1 MYQLP
6 VTKLDTIRKSRKKV
20 KRILSDIG
28 LEYCKELLEEFKSHH
43 PGAYYMKNT
52 SWADFS
58 IWQPSKKSKAYRA
71 KPYCCSL
78 CDFSTKF
85 ISAYKSHMRCSHE
98 DEMDMEMMV
107 SCPNCTFVCHH
118 KNMKKHVKIFHS
130 DSRKVHSNAN
140 HVNTDQMRQM
150 QPKVFQGK
158 MSNLVQPV
166 YFCRVCSYKD
176 VSLYAI
182 KKHVFLSH
190 FSNLVNTYI
199 GQVEEQVVLSVY
211 KYFCKGC
218 QMKMVTYDA
227 LLYHILDRHKEVEGP
242 VKATV
247 GHVTELRP
255 RLHIAPKPQVSKAS
269 LPVPPSMRSKVS
281 SPNARL
287 TGPVVSCVKPTVSAP
302 NVRPIGP
309 VLSCVKPT
317 VSTANIKPPGSA
329 TSCVRSPVTAPVQQA
344 VNVLALPHNIKPVTL
359 GSLRPNMNAFP
370 LQNNVIPVAV
380 PTTGPGGAPKPAHVN
395 LVPATF
401 QVGQNNLTIQAVG
414 SVLPQAFLMS
424 QGLTMEH
431 TARTSIPGN
440 VLSASSQTVRH
451 LIQSSKHVN
460 GVPAY
465 TLTPVQFS
473 LPVSPG
479 GITGNKPG
487 VISTTQVPLNIA
499 QTNIVTSV
507 SQQQMKGSSAV
518 ISVASAAVGQKQS
531 APVPAVAVDLTAQ
544 STKAQQWKS
553 CSVCSALLPLSAY
566 DNHVATAH
574 KFEEPSD
581 KPEKIVAC
589 ATYLQRVRA
598 HISKC
603 LFCRSYVDKNVLISH
618 LLMHGLT
625 CLFCSLTFHDLAK
638 FSEHVKSLHAGLR
651 FEAVENVK
659 DGVSISNQINGG
671 SFNLTIKLPEAKM
684 GPNDIHL
691 TLIPNK
697 MSSPHAPL
705 VIEVCRQKEEEIN
718 VIHSVTEEPHDSKC
732 PFCSKDFS
740 NSKYEKHLQESHHVA
755 SMIHPLLKIPA
766 FKCIHCLGVY
776 TDSMTT
782 STISLH
788 LLHCR
793 GLNKQQS
800 NILPKSVIQSKREFP
815 ENAKTE
821 LLSNGDRKDLALP
834 PPKRMKADVI
844 ASSYQV
850 VSAALNDTANASH
863 SSALL
868 DPSTVLALVPK
879 DFEDR
884 SYEERKLFLL
894 DYFHKQPYPSNKEIE
909 MLSSIL
915 WLWKSDVAL
924 VFGKKQSLCLKAMK
938 YKPSVLL
945 GFNMS
950 ELRKVKH
957 NLKLGEI
964 CSEKNCHGLN
974 KLT

>member
-6 VTKLDTIRKSRKKV
+6 VTKLETIRKSRKKV

-28 LEYCKELLEEFKSHH
+28 LEYCKELSEEFKSHN
-43 PGAYYMKNT
+43 PGEYYMKNT

-58 IWQPSKKSKAYRA
+58 TWQPSKKSKTYRA

-98 DEMDMEMMV
+98 DEMDVEMMV
-107 SCPNCTFVCHH
+107 SCPNCTFISHP
-118 KNMKKHVKIFHS
+118 KTMKKHVKIFHS
-130 DSRKVHSNAN
+130 DPRKVHSIAN
-140 HVNTDQMRQM
+140 HVNTDQIRQM
-150 QPKVFQGK
+150 QPKVLQGK

-166 YFCRVCSYKD
+166 YFCKVCSYKD
-176 VSLYAI
+176 ISLYAI

-190 FSNLVNTYI
+190 FGNSYI
-199 GQVEEQVVLSVY
+199 GQVEDQVLSVY

-227 LLYHILDRHKEVEGP
+227 LLYHILDKHKEVDGP

-247 GHVTELRP
+247 GHITELRP
-255 RLHIAPKPQVSKAS
+255 RLPIAPKPQVSKAS
-269 LPVPPSMRSKVS
+269 LPVPPSVRSTVS
-281 SPNARL
+281 PPNSRL
-287 TGPVVSCVKPTVSAP
+287 TGHVLSCVTSMASALAS

-309 VLSCVKPT
+309 VLSCVK
-317 VSTANIKPPGSA
+317 STANISPPVPA
-329 TSCVRSPVTAPVQQA
+329 TPCVRSPVTASVQQT
-344 VNVLALPHNIKPVTL
+344 VNVLALPQNIKPVTL
-359 GSLRPNMNAFP
+359 GSLRPNMNAFH
-370 LQNNVIPVAV
+370 LQNNVIPVTV
-380 PTTGPGGAPKPAHVN
+380 STTGPGGAPKSAHVN

-401 QVGQNNLTIQAVG
+401 QVSQNNLTIRAVG

-424 QGLTMEH
+424 QELTMDH
-431 TARTSIPGN
+431 TGRTNIPGN

-451 LIQSSKHVN
+451 LIQSNKHVN
-460 GVPAY
+460 GLPAY

-473 LPVSPG
+473 LPVTPG
-479 GITGNKPG
+479 SITGNKSG
-487 VISTTQVPLNIA
+487 MITTQMPLNIA
-499 QTNIVTSV
+499 QTNAITSV
-507 SQQQMKGSSAV
+507 SQQMKGSSPV
-518 ISVASAAVGQKQS
+518 ITVASAAVGQKQS
-531 APVPAVAVDLTAQ
+531 APVPAVAVELTAQ

-574 KFEEPSD
+574 KVEESSD
-581 KPEKIVAC
+581 KAEKIVAC

-603 LFCRSYVDKNVLISH
+603 LFCRSYVDKNILISH

-625 CLFCSLTFHDLAK
+625 CMFCSLTFHDLAK
-638 FSEHVKSLHAGLR
+638 LSEHVKCLHAGLR
-651 FEAVENVK
+651 FDSVENVK
-659 DGVSISNQINGG
+659 DGISTSNQINGG
-671 SFNLTIKLPEAKM
+671 SFNLTIKLPESKM
-684 GPNDIHL
+684 GPKDIHL

-705 VIEVCRQKEEEIN
+705 VIEVCRQKGEEIN
-718 VIHSVTEEPHDSKC
+718 MTHSVIEESLDSKC
-732 PFCSKDFS
+732 PFCAKHFS

-755 SMIHPLLKIPA
+755 SMMHPLLKIPA

-793 GLNKQQS
+793 GLNKQQN

-815 ENAKTE
+815 ENAKKYGTE
-821 LLSNGDRKDLALP
+821 LLSNGGGKDLALP
-834 PPKRMKADVI
+834 PPKRIKANVI
-844 ASSYQV
+844 ASSFE
-850 VSAALNDTANASH
+850 VSPVMLNDTANTSH
-863 SSALL
+863 SSPLP

-879 DFEDR
+879 GFENR
-884 SYEERKLFLL
+884 TYEERKLFLL

-924 VFGKKQSLCLKAMK
+924 VFGTKQNLCLKAMK

-950 ELRKVKH
+950 ELKKVKH

-964 CSEKNCHGLN
+964 
-974 KLT
+974 

>member
-6 VTKLDTIRKSRKKV
+6 VTKLETIRKSRKKV

-28 LEYCKELLEEFKSHH
+28 LEYCKALLEEFKSYN
-43 PGAYYMKNT
+43 PGDYYIKNT
-52 SWADFS
+52 SWSDFS

-98 DEMDMEMMV
+98 DEMDVELMV
-107 SCPNCTFVCHH
+107 SCPNCTFISHP
-118 KNMKKHVKIFHS
+118 KSMKKHVKIFHS
-130 DSRKVHSNAN
+130 DSRKVHSVAN
-140 HVNTDQMRQM
+140 HVNTDQIRQI
-150 QPKVFQGK
+150 QPKMFQGK

-190 FSNLVNTYI
+190 FGNLVNTYI
-199 GQVEEQVVLSVY
+199 GQVEEQVLLSVY

-247 GHVTELRP
+247 GHITELRP
-255 RLHIAPKPQVSKAS
+255 RLHIAPKPQMNNAS
-269 LPVPPSMRSKVS
+269 LPVLPSVGSAVS
-281 SPNARL
+281 SPNAIL
-287 TGPVVSCVKPTVSAP
+287 TGHVLSCVKSTASTP

-309 VLSCVKPT
+309 VFSCVKSP
-317 VSTANIKPPGSA
+317 ANITPPVPS
-329 TSCVRSPVTAPVQQA
+329 TSCVRSPVTAPMQQT
-344 VNVLALPHNIKPVTL
+344 VNLLTLPQNIKPVSL
-359 GSLRPNMNAFP
+359 GSLRPNMNSFP
-370 LQNNVIPVAV
+370 LPNNIIPVTVSTA
-380 PTTGPGGAPKPAHVN
+380 GGTPKPAHVN
-395 LVPATF
+395 LVSATF
-401 QVGQNNLTIQAVG
+401 QVTQNNLTIRAVG
-414 SVLPQAFLMS
+414 PVLPQAFLMP
-424 QGLTMEH
+424 QGLTMDH
-431 TARTSIPGN
+431 TVGTSIPGN
-440 VLSASSQTVRH
+440 ALSAGSQTVRH

-473 LPVSPG
+473 LPIAPG
-479 GITGNKPG
+479 DITGNKAG
-487 VISTTQVPLNIA
+487 VISTTQVPLNIS
-499 QTNIVTSV
+499 QTNTITSG
-507 SQQQMKGSSAV
+507 SQQQTKGSSPE
-518 ISVASAAVGQKQS
+518 IIGTSGAVGQKRS
-531 APVPAVAVDLTAQ
+531 ARVPTIVDLTTQ
-544 STKAQQWKS
+544 NTKAQQWKS

-574 KFEEPSD
+574 KVVECSD

-625 CLFCSLTFHDLAK
+625 CLFCSLTFHDLSK
-638 FSEHVKSLHAGLR
+638 LSEHVKVLHAGLR

-659 DGVSISNQINGG
+659 DGVSTTNEINGG
-671 SFNLTIKLPEAKM
+671 SFNFTIKLPEAKM

-705 VIEVCRQKEEEIN
+705 VIEVCRQKEEIN
-718 VIHSVTEEPHDSKC
+718 VKDSIVEEPQRSKC
-732 PFCSKDFS
+732 PFCSKHFS
-740 NSKYEKHLQESHHVA
+740 NSKYESHLQEDHHVA

-776 TDSMTT
+776 TDSMTS

-788 LLHCR
+788 LLRCR
-793 GLNKQQS
+793 GLNKQQ
-800 NILPKSVIQSKREFP
+800 NNTLQKSGVQSKREFP
-815 ENAKTE
+815 ETAKKYKNE
-821 LLSNGDRKDLALP
+821 LSNGDKRDLALP
-834 PPKRMKADVI
+834 PPKRIKADVMGNT
-844 ASSYQV
+844 YE
-850 VSAALNDTANASH
+850 VSPVALNDTASTSH
-863 SSALL
+863 SPPLS

-879 DFEDR
+879 GFEER

-909 MLSSIL
+909 MLSSVL

-924 VFGKKQSLCLKAMK
+924 MFSTKQRLCLKAMK

-945 GFNMS
+945 GFNMT

-964 CSEKNCHGLN
+964 
-974 KLT
+974 

>member
-6 VTKLDTIRKSRKKV
+6 LTKLETIRKSRKKV

-28 LEYCKELLEEFKSHH
+28 LEYCKELLEEFKSHN
-43 PGAYYMKNT
+43 PGDYYMKNT
-52 SWADFS
+52 SWTDFS

-98 DEMDMEMMV
+98 DEMDVELMV
-107 SCPNCTFVCHH
+107 SCPNCTFISHP
-118 KNMKKHVKIFHS
+118 KSMKKHVKIFHS
-130 DSRKVHSNAN
+130 DSRKAHSIAN
-140 HVNTDQMRQM
+140 HVNTDQVRQT

-190 FSNLVNTYI
+190 FGNLVNTYI

-247 GHVTELRP
+247 GHITEMRP

-269 LPVPPSMRSKVS
+269 LPVPPSVESTVS
-281 SPNARL
+281 PPNAKL
-287 TGPVVSCVKPTVSAP
+287 IGHVLSCVGADTVDF

-309 VLSCVKPT
+309 VLSSVK
-317 VSTANIKPPGSA
+317 STANITPPVPA
-329 TSCVRSPVTAPVQQA
+329 TSCVRSPVTTPVQQA
-344 VNVLALPHNIKPVTL
+344 INVLALPQNIKPITL
-359 GSLRPNMNAFP
+359 ESLRPNMNSFH
-370 LQNNVIPVAV
+370 LLNNVIPATVA
-380 PTTGPGGAPKPAHVN
+380 TTGPGGAPKTAHVN
-395 LVPATF
+395 LVSATF
-401 QVGQNNLTIQAVG
+401 QVTQNNLTIRAMG
-414 SVLPQAFLMS
+414 PGIPQAFLMP
-424 QGLTMEH
+424 QGLTMDH
-431 TARTSIPGN
+431 TVRNNIPGN
-440 VLSASSQTVRH
+440 VLSTSSQTVRH
-451 LIQSSKHVN
+451 LIQSSKQIN
-460 GVPAY
+460 SVPAY
-465 TLTPVQFS
+465 TLTPVHFS
-473 LPVSPG
+473 LPVMSD

-487 VISTTQVPLNIA
+487 VISTTQAPLNIS
-499 QTNIVTSV
+499 QTNNINSV
-507 SQQQMKGSSAV
+507 SQQQMKGSSHV
-518 ISVASAAVGQKQS
+518 ITVTSAAVGQKQS
-531 APVPAVAVDLTAQ
+531 APVPAFAVDSTAQ
-544 STKAQQWKS
+544 NTKAQQWKS

-574 KFEEPSD
+574 EVEQCSD

-598 HISKC
+598 HVSKC
-603 LFCRSYVDKNVLISH
+603 LFCRSYVDNNIIFSH

-625 CLFCSLTFHDLAK
+625 CLFCSLTFHDLGK
-638 FSEHVKSLHAGLR
+638 FAEHVKALHAGLR
-651 FEAVENVK
+651 FESVENDK
-659 DGVSISNQINGG
+659 DGVSTANQINGG

-705 VIEVCRQKEEEIN
+705 VIEVCRQKEEIN
-718 VIHSVTEEPHDSKC
+718 VNDSVIEEPQSSKC
-732 PFCSKDFS
+732 PFCSKRFS
-740 NSKYEKHLQESHHVA
+740 NSKYENHLQEDHHVA

-776 TDSMTT
+776 ADSMTT
-782 STISLH
+782 STLFLH

-793 GLNKQQS
+793 GLNTQQS
-800 NILPKSVIQSKREFP
+800 NIVPKSGGQSKREFP
-815 ENAKTE
+815 ENAKKYKNE
-821 LLSNGDRKDLALP
+821 LSSGDKKNVALP
-834 PPKRMKADVI
+834 PPKRIKADVI
-844 ASSYQV
+844 ESKYEDSPLV
-850 VSAALNDTANASH
+850 LNDAANTSCF
-863 SSALL
+863 SPLP
-868 DPSTVLALVPK
+868 DPSTILALVPK
-879 DFEDR
+879 GFEDR

-924 VFGKKQSLCLKAMK
+924 EFGSKQRLCLKAMK
-938 YKPSVLL
+938 CKPSVLL

-957 NLKLGEI
+957 NLKLGTI
-964 CSEKNCHGLN
+964 
-974 KLT
+974 

>member
-6 VTKLDTIRKSRKKV
+6 VTKLETIRKSRKKV

-28 LEYCKELLEEFKSHH
+28 LECCKELLEAFKSYN
-43 PGAYYMKNT
+43 PGDYYIKNT
-52 SWADFS
+52 SWNDLS
-58 IWQPSKKSKAYRA
+58 LWHPSKKPKAYRA

-78 CDFSTKF
+78 CNFSTKF

-98 DEMDMEMMV
+98 DEMDVELMV
-107 SCPNCTFVCHH
+107 SCPNCVFISHP
-118 KNMKKHVKIFHS
+118 KSMKKHVKIFHS
-130 DSRKVHSNAN
+130 ESRKGVAN
-140 HVNTDQMRQM
+140 HASTDQIRPI
-150 QPKVFQGK
+150 QPKMFQGK

-190 FSNLVNTYI
+190 FGNLVNTYI
-199 GQVEEQVVLSVY
+199 GQVEEQALLYVY

-227 LLYHILDRHKEVEGP
+227 LLYHILDRHKEVDGP

-247 GHVTELRP
+247 GHITELRS
-255 RLHIAPKPQVSKAS
+255 RLQIAPKPQMSNSS
-269 LPVPPSMRSKVS
+269 LPVLPSVGSAAS
-281 SPNARL
+281 PPNAIL
-287 TGPVVSCVKPTVSAP
+287 TGHVLSCVKSSASAH

-309 VLSCVKPT
+309 VFSCVK
-317 VSTANIKPPGSA
+317 STANITPPVPS
-329 TSCVRSPVTAPVQQA
+329 TSCVRSPVTTPMQQA
-344 VNVLALPHNIKPVTL
+344 VNVLTLPQNMKPVAL
-359 GSLRPNMNAFP
+359 GSLRPSMNSFP
-370 LQNNVIPVAV
+370 LQNNIIPVAV
-380 PTTGPGGAPKPAHVN
+380 STADPGGIPKPGHVN
-395 LVPATF
+395 LVSATF
-401 QVGQNNLTIQAVG
+401 QVTQNNLTIRAVG
-414 SVLPQAFLMS
+414 PVLPQAFLMP
-424 QGLTMEH
+424 QGLTMD
-431 TARTSIPGN
+431 RIPGN
-440 VLSASSQTVRH
+440 ALPAGSQTVRH
-451 LIQSSKHVN
+451 LIQSNKHVN

-473 LPVSPG
+473 LPVTPG
-479 GITGNKPG
+479 DITGNKHG
-487 VISTTQVPLNIA
+487 VFSTTQVPLNIS
-499 QTNIVTSV
+499 QTNTITSV
-507 SQQQMKGSSAV
+507 SQQQTKGSSPEITV
-518 ISVASAAVGQKQS
+518 TSGAVGQKQS
-531 APVPAVAVDLTAQ
+531 APVPAVIDLTTQ
-544 STKAQQWKS
+544 PTKAQQWKS

-574 KFEEPSD
+574 KAVEHSK

-603 LFCRSYVDKNVLISH
+603 LFCRSYVDKNALISH

-625 CLFCSLTFHDLAK
+625 CLFCSLTFHDLSK
-638 FSEHVKSLHAGLR
+638 LSEHVKTLHAELR

-659 DGVSISNQINGG
+659 DGVSTINEINGG
-671 SFNLTIKLPEAKM
+671 SFNFTIKLPEVKM

-705 VIEVCRQKEEEIN
+705 VIEVCSQKE
-718 VIHSVTEEPHDSKC
+718 VISVNDSVIEEPQSSKC
-732 PFCSKDFS
+732 PFCSKHFS
-740 NSKYEKHLQESHHVA
+740 NSKYENHLQEDHHVA

-776 TDSMTT
+776 TDSMTN

-788 LLHCR
+788 LLRCR
-793 GLNKQQS
+793 GLNKQQ
-800 NILPKSVIQSKREFP
+800 NNTFQKCVQSKREFP
-815 ENAKTE
+815 ETIKKHKNE
-821 LLSNGDRKDLALP
+821 LPNGNKRDLAFS
-834 PPKRMKADVI
+834 PPKRAKADAMTNNYDYSPVE
-844 ASSYQV
+844 
-850 VSAALNDTANASH
+850 LNDTASTSH
-863 SSALL
+863 TPPSSN
-868 DPSTVLALVPK
+868 PSTVLALVPK
-879 DFEDR
+879 GFEDR
-884 SYEERKLFLL
+884 SYDERKLFVL

-909 MLSSIL
+909 MLSSVL

-924 VFGKKQSLCLKAMK
+924 VFSTKQRLCLKAMK

-957 NLKLGEI
+957 NLKLGKI
-964 CSEKNCHGLN
+964 
-974 KLT
+974 